1 MKTKPNIGLGGIVTG
16 PLHSDVPGRTD
27 ALPIDVP
34 EGSYVI
40 PADVVSALGQGNT
53 AAGQKAVSA
62 LTKRKGMVR
71 HKAIPRPTKADGG
84 AIPIAAAGGEHVIPP
99 ADVSALGDGD
109 MELGHEILD
118 EFVKTIRAEYT
129 KHLASLPGP
138 RK

>member
-1 MKTKPNIGLGGIVTG
+1 MKTKRNIGLGGLVTG

-53 AAGQKAVSA
+53 AAGQKALA
-62 LTKRKGMVR
+62 AMTKPKGPVR
-71 HKAIPRPTKADGG
+71 HKAIPRPTKANGG
-84 AIPIAAAGGEHVIPP
+84 AVPIAAAGGEHVITP
-99 ADVSALGDGD
+99 ADVSAIGGGD
-109 MELGHEILD
+109 MERGHEILD
-118 EFVKTIRAEYT
+118 EFVKAVRAENIQ
-129 KHLASLPGP
+129 HLASLPGP